1 MDIVRHLLSI
11 KCTISRMLK
20 VEYLEANELGRG
32 YSLMIKAPFHTQSK
46 LDCTHAIGIALKT
59 RDVDEMRY

>member
-1 MDIVRHLLSI
+1 
-11 KCTISRMLK
+11 
-20 VEYLEANELGRG
+20 
-32 YSLMIKAPFHTQSK
+32 MIKAPFHTQSK